1 MKELALNILVPS
13 LYPLGLAVLWLG
25 PLHFGF
31 GHDAIVIVGLVSG
44 LSGIIIWITSMLHL
58 GKSFAVLPGSN
69 QLVKRGIYSRLRH
82 PIYLGINMTFLGMT
96 LCAGSSWGLAYV
108 VGIILPL
115 NFIRARL
122 EDRALETRFGDS
134 YNEWKKTTWF

>member
-13 LYPLGLAVLWLG
+13 LYPLGLVVLWLA
-25 PLHFGF
+25 PMHFGF
-31 GHDAIVIVGLVSG
+31 GNDAVVVAGLVTG

-69 QLVKRGIYSRLRH
+69 QLVKQGIYSKLRH
-82 PIYLGINMTFLGMT
+82 PIYLGINMTFIGMT
-96 LCAGSSWGLAYV
+96 LCVGSIWGMAYIFA
-108 VGIILPL
+108 IIFPL

-122 EDRALETRFGDS
+122 EDRTLEAQFGDS